1 MSSVSRELGSL
12 LELSA
17 EAESF
22 DLPHGEF
29 VARNGK
35 AFKRVMSIG
44 AIVAIVFGLLLLSS
58 SNRDVGF
65 LALGLGIGLALTLP
79 TNLSYKCT
87 INKVSLKEEY
97 YLLFIKRRKEI
108 LWEDVA
114 FRKVTGGYRNAIRLY
129 DKNKKIL
136 IAFDGT
142 TVGFCRIKK
151 MAKSSH
157 IQDLKK
163 KK

>member
-1 MSSVSRELGSL
+1 MSGVSRELGSL

-17 EAESF
+17 EVESF
-22 DLPHGEF
+22 DLPHSEF

-35 AFKRVMSIG
+35 AFKWVVSIG
-44 AIVAIVFGLLLLSS
+44 AIVAIVFGLLLISS
-58 SNRDVGF
+58 SNKDVGC
-65 LALGLGIGLALTLP
+65 LALELGICLALTLP

-87 INKVSLKEEY
+87 INKVSIKEEY

-114 FRKVTGGYRNAIRLY
+114 YRKVTDGYRNAIRLY

-142 TVGFCRIKK
+142 TVGFRRIKK
-151 MAKSSH
+151 MAKRSH